1 MKREPSHCGV
11 CAKNL
16 HTHGLKNSDD
26 LTLVPIIC
34 AGDMA
39 EIGIGLSLVAG
50 PGFFKL
56 DNLER
61 AAKLFN

>member
-1 MKREPSHCGV
+1 M
-11 CAKNL
+11 CAQNL
-16 HTHGLKNSDD
+16 QTHGLKNSDD

-39 EIGIGLSLVAG
+39 EIGIGLSPVAG
-50 PGFFKL
+50 SGFFKL

-61 AAKLFN
+61 AAKSFN